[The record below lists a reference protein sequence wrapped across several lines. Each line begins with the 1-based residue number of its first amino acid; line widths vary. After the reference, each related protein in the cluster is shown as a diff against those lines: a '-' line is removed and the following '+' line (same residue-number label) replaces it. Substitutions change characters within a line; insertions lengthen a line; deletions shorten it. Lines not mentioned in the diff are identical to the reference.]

1 MDKTKLQQ
9 ANDVQYRI
17 SEIKNRKKNY
27 NQNYNELTEKLDGY
41 SCNMSDANRIMIEV
55 LNTKVLIDKDIF
67 STFLKN
73 NHIDFDPEIEKL
85 KKEFDEL

>member
-1 MDKTKLQQ
+1 
-9 ANDVQYRI
+9 
-17 SEIKNRKKNY
+17 
-27 NQNYNELTEKLDGY
+27 
-41 SCNMSDANRIMIEV
+41 MSDANRIMIEV